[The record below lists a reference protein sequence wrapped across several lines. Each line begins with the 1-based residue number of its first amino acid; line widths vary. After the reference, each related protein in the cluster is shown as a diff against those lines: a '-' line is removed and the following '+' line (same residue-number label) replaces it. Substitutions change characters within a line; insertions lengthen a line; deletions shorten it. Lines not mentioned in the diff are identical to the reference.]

1 MTCYL
6 CNHPDFS
13 VRKGAV
19 RDNPSLQIIEYTN
32 CGLVALSSLQYI
44 QAGHYEDSGM
54 ICYL

>member
-19 RDNPSLQIIEYTN
+19 RDNPSLQIIECTN
-32 CGLVALSSLQYI
+32 CSLVALSSLQYI